1 MHAFQNILA
10 AYRHVANRVKVLPAR
25 FSLVSLAP
33 APEQKNQ

>member
-25 FSLVSLAP
+25 FSLAP